1 MKQSIFI
8 LFAILILWS
17 CNQKTEVTP
26 SPAIPEFDE
35 ANELQAIMKVIK
47 NETKCFFDGNYEC
60 WASNWSHADYAM
72 QAWNNSDG
80 TSDAAVGWEAINKQG
95 KDWIET
101 YYKNGENVIHP
112 DFIASKPQIKFFGNE
127 AAYLMWTQYNA
138 DQDKKFY
145 RVSQETRLMEKE
157 SDGWK
162 IVNVS
167 AFWEVSPKVVRDSIP
182 AGLIIQ

>member
-1 MKQSIFI
+1 MKQSIFT
-8 LFAILILWS
+8 LLAILLIWS
-17 CNQKTEVTP
+17 CNQKQETAQSMS
-26 SPAIPEFDE
+26 SPIFDE
-35 ANELQAIMKVIK
+35 EAEVKAIMAVIK

-72 QAWNNSDG
+72 QAWNNSNG

-95 KDWIET
+95 KGWIET
-101 YYKNGENVIHP
+101 YYKNGENIIHP
-112 DFIASKPQIKFFGNE
+112 DFIATKLKVKFFGNE

-145 RVSQETRLMEKE
+145 RVSQETRVIEKE

-182 AGLIIQ
+182 AELIN